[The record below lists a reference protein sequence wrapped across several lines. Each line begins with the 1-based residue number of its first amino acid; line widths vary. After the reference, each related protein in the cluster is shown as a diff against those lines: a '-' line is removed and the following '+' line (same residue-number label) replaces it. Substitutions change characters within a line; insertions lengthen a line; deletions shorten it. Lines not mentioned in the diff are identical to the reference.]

1 MVILQEQLVAVRLN
15 GSGLPSRM
23 KPPVQRL
30 TPILPLASP
39 ALVHFADTVMV
50 CVSEPAFVVTEPI
63 WDRPCPPR
71 VSMSV
76 DGVPTGETNDARN
89 SRMSPT
95 LVEVAPVASD
105 KLMGMDYTLSL
116 ATPSASSQ
124 PFVRSTPASV
134 SAADNQVFVES
145 SGLITSTR
153 DTLPSDRTTFSVRT
167 NPGMRSTCARPRSR
181 PWRRST

>member
-1 MVILQEQLVAVRLN
+1 MA
-15 GSGLPSRM
+15 
-23 KPPVQRL
+23 
-30 TPILPLASP
+30 
-39 ALVHFADTVMV
+39 
-50 CVSEPAFVVTEPI
+50 
-63 WDRPCPPR
+63 CPW
-71 VSMSV
+71 
-76 DGVPTGETNDARN
+76 GGETNDARN

-105 KLMGMDYTLSL
+105 KLMGMDYTLTL

-134 SAADNQVFVES
+134 SAADGQVFVES

-167 NPGMRSTCARPRSR
+167 NPGMRSTWARPRSR